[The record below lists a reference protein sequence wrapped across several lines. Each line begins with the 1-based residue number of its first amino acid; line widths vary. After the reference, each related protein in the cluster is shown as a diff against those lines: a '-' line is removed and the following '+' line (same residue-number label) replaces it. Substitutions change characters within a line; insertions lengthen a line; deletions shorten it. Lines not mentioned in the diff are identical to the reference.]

1 MVIRRPG
8 IYLVPMMWWLVPF
21 FLRDA
26 LIYKIRCNNSSSY
39 MVYLV
44 GVMAAFICGIL
55 LNIIEN
61 KWNLWQ
67 STRYY
72 GKCSILMI
80 AYSIMLISF
89 ITIILVLD
97 QYRLIGYLG
106 GDAGG
111 SVGLLCFPSII
122 GYMIMSVIAKNIKAI

>member
-1 MVIRRPG
+1 
-8 IYLVPMMWWLVPF
+8 
-21 FLRDA
+21 
-26 LIYKIRCNNSSSY
+26 

-44 GVMAAFICGIL
+44 GVITAFLCGIL

-67 STRYY
+67 STRYF
-72 GKCSILMI
+72 GKCSMLII
-80 AYSIMLISF
+80 AYSIMMILF

-97 QYRLIGYLG
+97 QYRLIGYFD

-111 SVGLLCFPSII
+111 SFGLLCFPSII
-122 GYMIMSVIAKNIKAI
+122 GYLVLIVVAKILKVV